1 VNTLRIRGHKSDFQ
15 LGGDGAR
22 VLPFVFLF
30 SVICVM
36 TAPEVKAQSR
46 SGGIEVEEL
55 PPLPLLSPPVR
66 GEASPRAASGS
77 ARATPTPRAVGT
89 PIMLVPAQQLSA
101 PLPPPRPFASP
112 QVGGTPV
119 TRASATP
126 SSRGAA
132 VPTAQDS
139 ASPTPQ
145 SRVSPPAP
153 SAPRAT
159 ATPPARPRSTPTSE
173 QRTQPQSAGT
183 GVGASGLDLT
193 ENQARELYTNIV
205 DLANHAVRDM
215 QPSCMDC
222 GATTADSVFDS
233 RTPCR
238 RAWENFYSK
247 PEIDMRIAFGYLDAF
262 QTTED
267 RIQAAALIERLTKP
281 CEPGVAACGFSRDP
295 DDMELLTKNVV
306 GPNGRTHRVKLRLS
320 TSSHSNSETR
330 NRRET
335 LDQKIQ
341 SLRAEDNFYSGLREA
356 DFLLY
361 VGHARQGGGPDF
373 SPSVLNSGRRTDFDY
388 YRRERPGY
396 NRLLTELQ
404 AAQLSGRAPKILG
417 MFACDS
423 ARFFGDGLRRAAPQT
438 GLMLMGPNAYFESN
452 MAQTFLAIDSTL
464 AMRCEEDFDGA
475 LSTFN
480 EYAGRPVS
488 PLRLQNFF
496 RNRSH

>member
-1 VNTLRIRGHKSDFQ
+1 VTSIFAPRPNKQ
-15 LGGDGAR
+15 LGKRLAIISIAMLALGDCHSSKATAQGRTGA
-22 VLPFVFLF
+22 
-30 SVICVM
+30 
-36 TAPEVKAQSR
+36 
-46 SGGIEVEEL
+46 IEVQEL
-55 PPLPLLSPPVR
+55 PPLPLVSPPAR
-66 GEASPRAASGS
+66 RDST
-77 ARATPTPRAVGT
+77 ARATPTPAVLGT
-89 PIMLVPAQQLSA
+89 PIQLVPAQQLTA
-101 PLPPPRPFASP
+101 PLPPPRPIASP
-112 QVGGTPV
+112 RASPSAP
-119 TRASATP
+119 ASATP
-126 SSRGAA
+126 RARNA
-132 VPTAQDS
+132 
-139 ASPTPQ
+139 ASPTPT
-145 SRVSPPAP
+145 
-153 SAPRAT
+153 PRARAAASPT
-159 ATPPARPRSTPTSE
+159 PGAAAPATRTAATPRPRPRSTPL
-173 QRTQPQSAGT
+173 TQPPSAGT
-183 GVGASGLDLT
+183 GSGGANIDLT

-238 RAWENFYSK
+238 RSWENFYSK

-267 RIQAAALIERLTKP
+267 RVQAAALIERLTKP
-281 CEPGVAACGFSRDP
+281 CEPGVAACGFRRDP
-295 DDMELLTKNVV
+295 DDMELLTKTVT
-306 GPNGRTHRVKLRLS
+306 GPNGRTHRVKLRVS
-320 TSSHSNSETR
+320 TSSYSNSETI
-330 NRRET
+330 NRREG

-373 SPSVLNSGRRTDFDY
+373 SPSVLNAGRRTDFDY

-404 AAQLSGRAPKILG
+404 AAQLSGRAPKIMG
-417 MFACDS
+417 MFACES
-423 ARFFGDGLRRAAPQT
+423 ERFFGDGLRRVAPNT
-438 GLMLMGPNAYFESN
+438 GLMLMGRNAYFESM
-452 MAQTFLAIDSTL
+452 MAQTFLALDSTL

-496 RNRSH
+496 RSRPY

>member
-1 VNTLRIRGHKSDFQ
+1 MSI
-15 LGGDGAR
+15 
-22 VLPFVFLF
+22 
-30 SVICVM
+30 VILAVGELHLS
-36 TAPEVKAQSR
+36 TAMAQGR
-46 SGGIEVEEL
+46 SGAIEVQEL
-55 PPLPLLSPPVR
+55 PPLPLVSPPVR
-66 GEASPRAASGS
+66 REST
-77 ARATPTPRAVGT
+77 ARATPTPRVLGT
-89 PIMLVPAQQLSA
+89 PIQLVPAQQLTA
-101 PLPPPRPFASP
+101 PLPPPRPIASP
-112 QVGGTPV
+112 QASPSPAS
-119 TRASATP
+119 RARSGATP
-126 SSRGAA
+126 
-132 VPTAQDS
+132 T
-139 ASPTPQ
+139 PTP
-145 SRVSPPAP
+145 AP
-153 SAPRAT
+153 RPRAT
-159 ATPPARPRSTPTSE
+159 ASAATPATRPAATPRARPRSTPLS
-173 QRTQPQSAGT
+173 QPPSAGT
-183 GVGASGLDLT
+183 GSGGANIDLT

-238 RAWENFYSK
+238 RSWENFYSK

-267 RIQAAALIERLTKP
+267 RVQAAALIERLTKP
-281 CEPGVAACGFSRDP
+281 CEPGVAACGFRRDP
-295 DDMELLTKNVV
+295 DDMELLTKTVT
-306 GPNGRTHRVKLRLS
+306 GPNGRTHRVKLRVS
-320 TSSHSNSETR
+320 TSSYSNSETI
-330 NRRET
+330 NRREG

-373 SPSVLNSGRRTDFDY
+373 SPSVLNAGRRTDFDY

-404 AAQLSGRAPKILG
+404 AAQLSGRAPKIMG
-417 MFACDS
+417 MFACES
-423 ARFFGDGLRRAAPQT
+423 ERFFGDGLRRVAPNT
-438 GLMLMGPNAYFESN
+438 GLMLMGRNAYFESM
-452 MAQTFLAIDSTL
+452 MAQTFLALDSTL

-496 RNRSH
+496 RNRPY

>member
-1 VNTLRIRGHKSDFQ
+1 MTSSFALRHFKYLAIMSI
-15 LGGDGAR
+15 
-22 VLPFVFLF
+22 
-30 SVICVM
+30 VILAVSELHLS
-36 TAPEVKAQSR
+36 TAMAQGR
-46 SGGIEVEEL
+46 SGAIEVQEL
-55 PPLPLLSPPVR
+55 PPLPLVSPPVR
-66 GEASPRAASGS
+66 REST
-77 ARATPTPRAVGT
+77 ARATPTPSVLGT
-89 PIMLVPAQQLSA
+89 PIQLVPAQQLTA
-101 PLPPPRPFASP
+101 PLPPPRPIASP
-112 QVGGTPV
+112 QASPSPAS
-119 TRASATP
+119 RARSGATP
-126 SSRGAA
+126 
-132 VPTAQDS
+132 T
-139 ASPTPQ
+139 PTP
-145 SRVSPPAP
+145 AP
-153 SAPRAT
+153 RPRAT
-159 ATPPARPRSTPTSE
+159 ASAATPATRPAATPRARPRSTPLS
-173 QRTQPQSAGT
+173 QPPSAGT
-183 GVGASGLDLT
+183 GSGGANIDLT

-238 RAWENFYSK
+238 RSWENFYSK

-267 RIQAAALIERLTKP
+267 RVQAAALIERLIKP
-281 CEPGVAACGFSRDP
+281 CEPGVAACGFRRDP
-295 DDMELLTKNVV
+295 DDMELLTKTVT
-306 GPNGRTHRVKLRLS
+306 GPNGRTHRVKLRVS
-320 TSSHSNSETR
+320 TSSYSNSETI
-330 NRRET
+330 NRREG

-373 SPSVLNSGRRTDFDY
+373 SPSVLNAGRRTDFDY

-404 AAQLSGRAPKILG
+404 AAQLSGRAPKIMG
-417 MFACDS
+417 MFACES
-423 ARFFGDGLRRAAPQT
+423 ERFFGDGLRRVAPNT
-438 GLMLMGPNAYFESN
+438 GLMLMGRNAYFESM
-452 MAQTFLAIDSTL
+452 MAQTFLALDSTL

-496 RNRSH
+496 RNRPY